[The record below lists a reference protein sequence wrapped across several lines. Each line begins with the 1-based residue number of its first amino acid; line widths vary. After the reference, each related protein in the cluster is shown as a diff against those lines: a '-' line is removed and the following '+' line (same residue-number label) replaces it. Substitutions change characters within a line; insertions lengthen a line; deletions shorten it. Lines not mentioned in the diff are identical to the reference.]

1 MIIISKTLSIN
12 LKKSSTQSRKIA
24 VSYNRNLRS
33 IRDHHRQDLRIT
45 NVNLNYRSKCI
56 SYNLLKDRD
65 LNQVLV
71 RIQNLNQVPVVQIK
85 NQDQNLIKRVKRRT
99 RKVKRIKRKK
109 TRIKKAKKNS
119 TIRRSLRVLGLS
131 QEVKMLNHVQNLL
144 AKWFNL

>member
-1 MIIISKTLSIN
+1 
-12 LKKSSTQSRKIA
+12 
-24 VSYNRNLRS
+24 
-33 IRDHHRQDLRIT
+33 
-45 NVNLNYRSKCI
+45 
-56 SYNLLKDRD
+56 LLKDRD

-71 RIQNLNQVPVVQIK
+71 RIRNPNQDQVPVVQIK
-85 NQDQNLIKRVKRRT
+85 NQDQSLIKRVKRRT

-109 TRIKKAKKNS
+109 TKIKKAKKNS